1 MSCMY
6 CEFYTKIGCP
16 CRKGITINTTMEDLT
31 CDEYEYNGCVTD
43 GKD

>member
-6 CEFYTKIGCP
+6 CSNYAGLGMYCLRAVFVETGS
-16 CRKGITINTTMEDLT
+16 ESLT

-43 GKD
+43 GKE